1 MAASCV
7 GRSLRREPRLA
18 ARSGG
23 TGSRP
28 ASRNTGA
35 SPAAIPIV
43 QTPPSAPAP
52 PRGEVPGRGREKE
65 WEGKGVR
72 WAAAKDGSVGRIIC
86 ILSRCLWVAR
96 YVTAQGAAVL
106 ELYRIIYGG
115 MCGALHLGAGSS
127 LPFTFPCELSIH
139 CPATELGVGSLWT
152 DFLSPIKSGLLL
164 EEKDLIFPKMQSAA
178 FSAARL

>member
-7 GRSLRREPRLA
+7 GRSLRSQPRLA
-18 ARSGG
+18 ARNGG

-28 ASRNTGA
+28 GSRNTGA
-35 SPAAIPIV
+35 SPLRHPNRPD
-43 QTPPSAPAP
+43 PPEC
-52 PRGEVPGRGREKE
+52 PRFTSRGSYRGREKE

-72 WAAAKDGSVGRIIC
+72 WATAKDGSVGRIIC
-86 ILSRCLWVAR
+86 VLSRCLWVAR

-106 ELYRIIYGG
+106 VLYRIIYRG

-127 LPFTFPCELSIH
+127 LPFTFPRELSIH

-152 DFLSPIKSGLLL
+152 DFLSPMKSGLLL
-164 EEKDLIFPKMQSAA
+164 EEEDLIFPKMQSAA
-178 FSAARL
+178 FSAAQF

>member
-23 TGSRP
+23 TGSHP
-28 ASRNTGA
+28 DSRIAGA
-35 SPAAIPIV
+35 SPAAIPMV
-43 QTPPSAPAP
+43 PTPPSAPAP
-52 PRGEVPGRGREKE
+52 PRGEVPGRGGEEE

-72 WAAAKDGSVGRIIC
+72 WAAAEDGSVGRIIC

-106 ELYRIIYGG
+106 VLYRIIYGG

-139 CPATELGVGSLWT
+139 CNGAGGGKPL
-152 DFLSPIKSGLLL
+152 D
-164 EEKDLIFPKMQSAA
+164 
-178 FSAARL
+178 

>member
-1 MAASCV
+1 MCRAISPEGAAAGSPER
-7 GRSLRREPRLA
+7 GHGPR
-18 ARSGG
+18 
-23 TGSRP
+23 
-28 ASRNTGA
+28 NKGA
-35 SPAAIPIV
+35 SPPWHPHDPE
-43 QTPPSAPAP
+43 PPEC
-52 PRGEVPGRGREKE
+52 PRSTWRGREKE
-65 WEGKGVR
+65 REGKGVR
-72 WAAAKDGSVGRIIC
+72 WATAKDGSVGRIIC

-106 ELYRIIYGG
+106 VLYRIIYWG

-164 EEKDLIFPKMQSAA
+164 EEEDLIFPKMQSAA
-178 FSAARL
+178 FSAAQF